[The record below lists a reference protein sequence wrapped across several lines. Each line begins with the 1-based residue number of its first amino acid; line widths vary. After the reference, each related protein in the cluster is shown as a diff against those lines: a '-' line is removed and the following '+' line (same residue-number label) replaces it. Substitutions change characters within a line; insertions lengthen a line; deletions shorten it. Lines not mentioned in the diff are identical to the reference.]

1 MAEESNNAGNEA
13 NGEGA
18 PAGTAK
24 KVTEYTTVKMEDGR
38 EVKFAGKRK
47 VNRSVDLIRGEDG
60 VATGVSVRFDFLNG
74 KTLTLSSTEIPTET
88 SLQLL
93 GHGVSQKVG
102 DESAG
107 VTSVDDMV
115 LGSEEMI
122 KRLKAGEFNAARA
135 AGDSFAGASIVI
147 KAICEATGKSV
158 DEIKAFLNKKIEAS
172 KDAAG
177 KATLSRK
184 DLYDSFRNPAS
195 KTGAIIERLEREA
208 RSKDSK
214 VNADDLLAEAGAAA

>member
-1 MAEESNNAGNEA
+1 MSDDSNN
-13 NGEGA
+13 NGGETTKA
-18 PAGTAK
+18 PK
-24 KVTEYTTVKMEDGR
+24 KQTEYTTVKMEDGR

-47 VNRSVDLIRGEDG
+47 VNRDVEVVKEGETPTE
-60 VATGVSVRFDFLNG
+60 VRVRFDFLNG
-74 KTLTLSSTEIPTET
+74 KSLTLSSADIPTEV
-88 SLQLL
+88 SLRLL
-93 GHGVSQKVG
+93 GHGISQKVG

-107 VTSVDDMV
+107 VASVEDMV

-122 KRLKAGEFNAARA
+122 ARLKAGDFNAARQ

-158 DEIKAFLNKKIEAS
+158 EDIKLFLNKKLEAA
-172 KDAAG
+172 KAAG
-177 KATLSRK
+177 QSLSRK

-208 RSKDSK
+208 RSKESK
-214 VNADDLLAEAGAAA
+214 VNADDLLAEAGA